1 MFQYIFTILKTNNI
15 NQFFLRLL
23 VVLCI
28 IYFGLNIYKYFGDK
42 THEMEGF
49 TQLEQFVLKRNENI
63 YDGFYSQIYDEI
75 HKPNHRTDFE
85 LNQIIQ
91 LTQPTYNSVF
101 LDIGSGTG
109 DLVNELQQA
118 GYQAYGIDKSQ
129 AMVDISEKKYPSN
142 QYKCGDALEP
152 MAFEKGTFSHILCT
166 YFTIYQMEDKR
177 TFFKNCYHWLM
188 PNGYLILHLV
198 ERNKFDAISPVGKS
212 KLIMNPKHIPGSPR
226 ITNTIVDFGGFEYKS
241 SFDFSEENKV
251 SIVEKFQDKATKHI
265 RQNEQTLQ
273 METIED
279 ILKMANGFTFKA
291 KIDMKNC
298 IDDENQFIYIL
309 EKI

>member
-1 MFQYIFTILKTNNI
+1 
-15 NQFFLRLL
+15 
-23 VVLCI
+23 
-28 IYFGLNIYKYFGDK
+28 
-42 THEMEGF
+42 
-49 TQLEQFVLKRNENI
+49 
-63 YDGFYSQIYDEI
+63 
-75 HKPNHRTDFE
+75 
-85 LNQIIQ
+85 
-91 LTQPTYNSVF
+91 
-101 LDIGSGTG
+101 
-109 DLVNELQQA
+109 
-118 GYQAYGIDKSQ
+118 
-129 AMVDISEKKYPSN
+129 
-142 QYKCGDALEP
+142 

-198 ERNKFDAISPVGKS
+198 ERNKFDAISPIGKS
-212 KLIMNPKHIPGSPR
+212 KLIMNPKNIAGSPR

-251 SIVEKFQDKATKHI
+251 SIVEKFQDKMTKHI